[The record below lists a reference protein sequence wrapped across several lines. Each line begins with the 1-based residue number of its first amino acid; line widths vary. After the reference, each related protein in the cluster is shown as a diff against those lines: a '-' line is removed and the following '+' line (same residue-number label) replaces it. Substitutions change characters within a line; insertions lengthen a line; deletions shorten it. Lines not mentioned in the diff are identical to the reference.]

1 MVIAVVSDTHH
12 DNKALLDV
20 LDYIERADVLIHL
33 GDNVRDALYLKER
46 FKGETYFVRGNC
58 DDYTSGPKELLIELS
73 GVRIY
78 ATHGHHH
85 SVKLGDIMLLEE
97 AKEKGARIALYGHT
111 HISTVENKDGV
122 WLMNPG
128 SPSLPRIN
136 RASIGFIEISEN
148 NDIYPYIYNV

>member
-12 DNKALLDV
+12 DNKALLDI

-33 GDNVRDALYLKER
+33 GDNVSDALYLKER
-46 FKGETYFVRGNC
+46 FKGETYYVRGNC
-58 DDYTSGPKELLIELS
+58 DSYTSGPKELLLDLS
-73 GVRIY
+73 GVKIY
-78 ATHGHHH
+78 AVHGHNHG
-85 SVKLGDIMLLEE
+85 VKLGDIMLLED

-111 HISTVENKDGV
+111 HMNTVEEKDGV

-128 SPSLPRIN
+128 SSSLPRSS

-148 NDIYPYIYNV
+148 NDIYPYIYNI